1 MPSAQSCSQNKNL
14 VSTSI
19 HLLENRNWTFSKVHY
34 FTWKLEFVS
43 NILWMIVVKLERHK
57 MKRSI
62 DENKDHIR
70 RFSQKI
76 DWDYLLSQEIYKF
89 CNIRYVNSNILIS
102 KDISNILNFRHSFFV
117 SNFIKGKI
125 AKTKILCLVRFVR

>member
-14 VSTSI
+14 VSTSV
-19 HLLENRNWTFSKVHY
+19 HLLENRNWTFPKVHY

-43 NILWMIVVKLERHK
+43 NILWMIVVGLERHK

-62 DENKDHIR
+62 DENKDHI

-125 AKTKILCLVRFVR
+125 AKKKILCLVRFVC

>member
-14 VSTSI
+14 VSTSM
-19 HLLENRNWTFSKVHY
+19 HLLENRNWTFPKVHY

-43 NILWMIVVKLERHK
+43 NILWMVVVELERHK
-57 MKRSI
+57 MKCSI